1 MSPPSQAAK
10 KRMEVAQWGTARGAA
25 AGEAKIHTMFEVDV
39 MLYIILYNNSM
50 YIYIYTM
57 YYVGQPGVFCVIFG

>member
-50 YIYIYTM
+50 YIYIYIQCIM
-57 YYVGQPGVFCVIFG
+57 LDNPVFFV